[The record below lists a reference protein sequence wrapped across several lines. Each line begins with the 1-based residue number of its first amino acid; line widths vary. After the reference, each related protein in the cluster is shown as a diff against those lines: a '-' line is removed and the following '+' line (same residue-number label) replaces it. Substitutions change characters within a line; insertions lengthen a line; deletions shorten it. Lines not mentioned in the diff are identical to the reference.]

1 MPELNEMDER
11 QLRDEINRL
20 AGEYTGL
27 HGEVSGLAGKPLV
40 WLHARATAFTMM
52 VRLRQRGEEL
62 GKSFSADE
70 NLAYALAGEPPDNL
84 LRSQALYASAIDIW
98 ESGIIPVESEAF
110 DRLLDELIAR
120 TFTDY
125 RGHRISYRIGQ
136 YFVDSLAGHVQSQ
149 IVAMR
154 QIGDI
159 EGE

>member
-20 AGEYTGL
+20 AGEYMGL
-27 HGEVSGLAGKPLV
+27 PGEVGGLAGKPRV

-52 VRLRQRGEEL
+52 VRLRERGQEL
-62 GKSFSADE
+62 GGQFSADE
-70 NLAYALAGEPPDNL
+70 NLAYAIAGTPTDDM
-84 LRSQALYASAIDIW
+84 LRSQALYASAIGIW

-125 RGHRISYRIGQ
+125 RGHRISYRNGQ
-136 YFVDSLAGHVQSQ
+136 YFVDSLAGYVQSL
-149 IVAMR
+149 IAAMR
-154 QIGDI
+154 RIDDI